1 MHDQIAEIKLK
12 ILQLIEQKFY
22 EEASIL
28 LDNYIEKLGVDEDIQ
43 KLKHLLSFLQQP
55 KVLVICID
63 CTAGAMEQFK
73 NSQTYKNLE
82 LVSIQ
87 SSNKIIS
94 QVIQYVIEASANY
107 ICFVEESTIYE
118 CHMIDNLVEFMI
130 NAHKDLDGIIHER
143 YYGLSKDELF
153 ACAYRDYRGVMENR
167 LLTGRGIIEISIE
180 NGRNLYGSLSSFFM
194 KTDKISQYIHIFPEH
209 FITEENAKIALY
221 YTLLYPSTIQILEK
235 GFTIRL
241 LKPLLRTSMDRL
253 SRQQSRFHEL
263 VRILLDQHWLDV
275 VPSKGL
281 GLPAEY
287 HYLLGK
293 KEERTPL
300 DKKITFFYTDAG
312 EYHNLF
318 PLAEEAKKRGFEI
331 SFESNMD
338 EKAVIGVYCQHEYNP
353 KNSQFSIIL
362 LHDLTQGNFN
372 WPDHWAA
379 EHWDGFDI
387 GILPGRE
394 WCKRWELSSSQY
406 YSNTRFGVYEFG
418 YPKGDTIKSP
428 ALWEEVEKW
437 KNKWPFK
444 YDKTI
449 LYAPS
454 FEQNG
459 KEEDFIQALHTMEVN
474 LIVKHADW
482 DDNLPQA
489 AKFKQCIADMRR
501 LHEGKYEN
509 LYYVETKENIFPL
522 IALSDLVVSDDSSVM
537 TEALLFHV
545 PSISVSEWRNYTLPY
560 HYVFQCSKTEL
571 RQYAEDI
578 LKGREKEKEIQKW
591 SSELF
596 SNVGKTSS
604 LFIDL
609 VEYYTQNGEKRDFFQ
624 YRLDPAYEPI
634 TLWN

>member
-12 ILQLIEQKFY
+12 ILRLIEQKFY

-43 KLKHLLSFLQQP
+43 KFKQLLSFLQEP
-55 KVLVICID
+55 KVLVICVD
-63 CTAGAMEQFK
+63 CNTMAIQQFR

-94 QVIQYVIEASANY
+94 QVITCVIEANASY
-107 ICFVEESTIYE
+107 VCFIEEDTIYE
-118 CHMIDNLVEFMI
+118 CRMIDTLVEFMK
-130 NAHKDLDGIIHER
+130 NTPKDLDGIIHER

-153 ACAYRDYRGVMENR
+153 ATAYRDYRGVMENQ
-167 LLTGRGIIEISIE
+167 LLTGKGIIEISLE
-180 NGRNLYGSLSSFFM
+180 NGRNLYGSLSTFFM
-194 KTDKISQYIHIFPEH
+194 KTDKIPQYIHIFPEH
-209 FITEENAKIALY
+209 FITKENAKIALFY
-221 YTLLYPSTIQILEK
+221 NLLYPATVQILEK

-241 LKPLLRTSMDRL
+241 LKPLLKTSLDPLFKQL
-253 SRQQSRFHEL
+253 SKFQEL
-263 VRILLDQHWLDV
+263 IHILLDQHWLDIT
-275 VPSKGL
+275 PPKEM
-281 GLPAEY
+281 GLPTEY

-293 KEERTPL
+293 KEERISL
-300 DKKITFFYTDAG
+300 EKKITFFYTDAG

-318 PLAEEAKKRGFEI
+318 PLAQEAEKRGFEI
-331 SFESNMD
+331 SLESNMNA
-338 EKAVIGVYCQHEYNP
+338 KAVIGVYCQHEYAP
-353 KNSQFSIIL
+353 SNSQFSIIL

-379 EHWDGFDI
+379 EHWNEFDI

-394 WCKRWELSSSQY
+394 WSRRWELCSSQY
-406 YSNTRFGVYEFG
+406 YANTRFGVYELG
-418 YPKGDTIKSP
+418 YPKGDIVKSP
-428 ALWEEVEKW
+428 ELWEEAEKW
-437 KNKWPFK
+437 KNKLTLK

-454 FEQNG
+454 FEQSG
-459 KEEDFIQALHTMEVN
+459 KEDDFIQALHTMEVN

-489 AKFKQCIADMRR
+489 AGFKQCIADMRK

-509 LYYVETKENIFPL
+509 LYYIETKENILPL
-522 IALSDLVVSDDSSVM
+522 IALSDLIVSDDSSVM

-560 HYVFQCSKTEL
+560 QYVFQCSKSEL

-578 LKGREKEKEIQKW
+578 LKDLGKAKDIQKW

-596 SNVGKTSS
+596 SNVGNTNS
-604 LFIDL
+604 LFMDL
-609 VEYYTQNGEKRDFFQ
+609 VEYYTQNGEKTEFFQ
-624 YRLDPAYEPI
+624 YRLEPAYEPI
-634 TLWN
+634 TLWS